1 MMISLLQRAAK
12 IVSALR
18 AIGYQRL
25 AQPQLP
31 RHPPPP
37 RTTLMINNTISAP
50 VVK

>member
-25 AQPQLP
+25 PEPRLP

-37 RTTLMINNTISAP
+37 RTTLMINNRISAP
-50 VVK
+50 MMK